1 MKVYISCDL
10 DGVCGVV
17 DRDQLFD
24 SASADYRHACRL
36 LTAEVNA
43 AVTGALSVGAT
54 EVVVNDGHYRMRNL
68 IPDELHPRARL
79 IAGRFKPGF
88 MVEGLDGSFGVAL
101 FIGYHAAAGVA
112 EGTLNHTYHA
122 YELRLND
129 LVCSEGTLN
138 AAVAGHYGV
147 PVGLVTGD
155 TATIAALREQLGT
168 GLRGVA
174 VKEGITRLAA
184 RHLMSVTEARE
195 AIEQEAAEAVRDA
208 MNGRSLEPLRL
219 SSPLTMRLTF
229 KETLFTDASALLHGA
244 ERVDGRTLQWRFDDI
259 LQAYRTFVVTYYLS
273 RGVELA

>member
-43 AVTGALSVGAT
+43 SVEGALAAGAT

-68 IPDELHPRARL
+68 IPDELHPQARL

-88 MVEGLDGSFGVAL
+88 MVQSLDETLGVAL
-101 FIGYHAAAGVA
+101 FVGYHAAVGVA

-129 LVCSEGTLN
+129 LICSEGTIN
-138 AAVAGHYGV
+138 AAVAGHFGV
-147 PVGLVTGD
+147 PIGLVTGD
-155 TATIAALREQLGT
+155 TAAVESLREQIGP

-184 RHLMSVTEARE
+184 RHLMSVAEARD
-195 AIEQEAAEAVRDA
+195 AIRDQSAEAVRDA
-208 MNGRSLEPLRL
+208 TQGRTPAPLKL
-219 SSPLTMRLTF
+219 AMPVTMRLTF
-229 KETLFTDASALLHGA
+229 KETIYADGSALLPGA
-244 ERVDGRTLQWRFDDI
+244 KRLDGRTLEWRFDDI
-259 LQAYRTFVVTYYLS
+259 LAAYRTFVVTYYLS
-273 RGVELA
+273 RGVEA

>member
-17 DRDQLFD
+17 DKDQLFD
-24 SASADYRHACRL
+24 SSSPDYRHACRL

-43 AVTGALSVGAT
+43 AVEGALWAGAD

-68 IPDELHPRARL
+68 VVDELHPRVRM

-88 MVEGLDGSFGVAL
+88 MVEGLDETFGVAL
-101 FIGYHAAAGVA
+101 FVGYHAAVGVA

-147 PVGLVTGD
+147 PVGLITGD
-155 TATIAALREQLGT
+155 VAAVRDLREQLGPQ
-168 GLRGVA
+168 LRGVE
-174 VKEGITRLAA
+174 VKRGITRLAA
-184 RHLMSVTEARE
+184 HHLMSVAEARE
-195 AIEQEAAEAVRDA
+195 AIRGEAAGAVRDA
-208 MNGRSLEPLRL
+208 LEGRTVPPLKLEPPIEL
-219 SSPLTMRLTF
+219 SLTF
-229 KETLFTDASALLHGA
+229 KETLFADGGAMLAGA
-244 ERVDGRTLQWRFDDI
+244 ERVDGRTVRWRFDNVLD
-259 LQAYRTFVVTYYLS
+259 AYKTFVVSYYLAL
-273 RGVELA
+273 GLGA

>member
-24 SASADYRHACRL
+24 SASAEYRHACRL

-43 AVTGALSVGAT
+43 AVKGALSAGAT

-68 IPDELHPRARL
+68 VPDELHPQAHL

-88 MVEGLDGSFGVAL
+88 MVEGLDETFGVTL
-101 FIGYHAAAGVA
+101 FVGYHAAVGVA
-112 EGTLNHTYHA
+112 DGTLNHTYHA

-138 AAVAGHYGV
+138 AAVAGHFRV

-155 TATIAALREQLGT
+155 VATVRDLREQLGQR
-168 GLRGVA
+168 LRGVA

-184 RHLMSVTEARE
+184 RHLMSVPEARE
-195 AIEQEAAEAVRDA
+195 AIEHEAASAVRDA
-208 MNGRSLEPLRL
+208 LEGNAPALL
-219 SSPLTMRLTF
+219 KLEAPVAMRLTF
-229 KETLFTDASALLHGA
+229 KETLFADGSAMLPGA
-244 ERVDGRTLQWRFDDI
+244 KRIDGRTIEWRFDDV
-259 LQAYRTFVVTYYLS
+259 LEAYRTFVVTYYLS
-273 RGVELA
+273 RGVES

>member
-24 SASADYRHACRL
+24 SAGADYRHACRL

-43 AVTGALSVGAT
+43 AVEGALAAGAG
-54 EVVVNDGHYRMRNL
+54 EVVVNDGHYRMRNI
-68 IPDELHPRARL
+68 IPDELHMRARL

-88 MVEGLDGSFGVAL
+88 MVQGLDESFGVAL
-101 FIGYHAAAGVA
+101 FVGYHAAVGVA

-129 LVCSEGTLN
+129 LICSEGTIN
-138 AAVAGHYGV
+138 AAVAGHFGV

-155 TATIAALREQLGT
+155 TAAVESLREQLGP

-184 RHLMSVTEARE
+184 RHLMSVPEARK
-195 AIEQEAAEAVRDA
+195 AITLQSAEAVRDA
-208 MNGRSLEPLRL
+208 LEGRSPQPLKL
-219 SSPLTMRLTF
+219 DTPITMRLTF
-229 KETLFTDASALLHGA
+229 KETLYADASALLPGA
-244 ERVDGRTLQWRFDDI
+244 QRLDGRTLEWRFDDI
-259 LQAYRTFVVTYYLS
+259 LAAYRTFVVTYYLS
-273 RGVELA
+273 RGVEA

>member
-43 AVTGALSVGAT
+43 SIEGALAAGAT

-68 IPDELHPRARL
+68 IPDELHPRAHL
-79 IAGRFKPGF
+79 ISGRFKPGF
-88 MVEGLDGSFGVAL
+88 MVQGLDDTFGVVL
-101 FIGYHAAAGVA
+101 YIGYHAAVGVA

-129 LVCSEGTLN
+129 LVCSEGTIN
-138 AAVAGHYGV
+138 AAMAGHFGV
-147 PVGLVTGD
+147 PIGLITGD
-155 TATIAALREQLGT
+155 TAAVETLREQLGPA
-168 GLRGVA
+168 LRGVA

-184 RHLMSVTEARE
+184 RHLMSVAEARD
-195 AIEQEAAEAVRDA
+195 AIRDQSALAVRDA
-208 MNGRSLEPLRL
+208 IEGHSVEPLKL
-219 SSPLTMRLTF
+219 ASPITMRLTF
-229 KETLFTDASALLHGA
+229 KETIYADGSALLPGA
-244 ERVDGRTLQWRFDDI
+244 KRLDGRTLEWRFDDI
-259 LQAYRTFVVTYYLS
+259 LAAYRTFVVTYYLS
-273 RGVELA
+273 RGVEA

>member
-43 AVTGALSVGAT
+43 SVEGALAAGAT
-54 EVVVNDGHYRMRNL
+54 DVVVNDGHYRMRNL
-68 IPDELHPRARL
+68 VPDELHPRARL

-88 MVEGLDGSFGVAL
+88 MVQGLDETFGVAL
-101 FIGYHAAAGVA
+101 FVGYHAAVGVA

-122 YELRLND
+122 YELHLND
-129 LVCSEGTLN
+129 LVCSEGTIN
-138 AAVAGHYGV
+138 AAVAGHFGV

-155 TATIAALREQLGT
+155 TAAVESLREQIGPN
-168 GLRGVA
+168 LREVA

-184 RHLMSVTEARE
+184 RHLMSVAEARE
-195 AIEQEAAEAVRDA
+195 AIRLQSAEAVRDA
-208 MNGRSLEPLRL
+208 SEGRSPRPLKL
-219 SSPLTMRLTF
+219 DLPITMRLTF
-229 KETLFTDASALLHGA
+229 KETIYADASALLPGA
-244 ERVDGRTLQWRFDDI
+244 TRLDGRTLEWRFDDI
-259 LQAYRTFVVTYYLS
+259 LAAYRTFVVTYYLS
-273 RGVELA
+273 RGVDA